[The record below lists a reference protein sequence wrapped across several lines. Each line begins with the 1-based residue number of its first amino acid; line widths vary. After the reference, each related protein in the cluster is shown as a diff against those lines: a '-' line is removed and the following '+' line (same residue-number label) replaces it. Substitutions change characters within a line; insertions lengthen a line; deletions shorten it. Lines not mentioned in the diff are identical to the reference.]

1 MKLPKSFSKW
11 SNEAQRKWVAEELR
25 KVRLREDELA
35 TLLRRL
41 VSDSNFK
48 VLMQNDDRPDLIA
61 MK

>member
-1 MKLPKSFSKW
+1 MT
-11 SNEAQRKWVAEELR
+11 NEGQRKWVAEELR

-48 VLMQNDDRPDLIA
+48 VLMQDDDRPDLIEL
-61 MK
+61 KK

>member
-1 MKLPKSFSKW
+1 MT
-11 SNEAQRKWVAEELR
+11 NEAQRKWVAGELK
-25 KVRLREDELA
+25 KVRIREDELA